1 MFDNKFQYN
10 VPDIAA
16 ITRLGLGKA
25 SSFFFQKTFISE
37 RNPFMTITL
46 LFLDNIEVFL
56 FLFFINLLIFSDI
69 FDRLVHNITR
79 NSSFACHWSGKI
91 LLVMEIIRHVEC
103 KYCGQQAFIMTQ
115 IFPQKVKKERN
126 FFHKKFITVKRT
138 MIDIIESI
146 NSICVVNI
154 NQ

>member
-1 MFDNKFQYN
+1 MFDDKFKYN

-37 RNPFMTITL
+37 RNPFMAITL

-103 KYCGQQAFIMTQ
+103 KDCGQQAFIMT
-115 IFPQKVKKERN
+115 
-126 FFHKKFITVKRT
+126 
-138 MIDIIESI
+138 
-146 NSICVVNI
+146 
-154 NQ
+154 